1 MMIIKAAEKEKVSIP
16 IKDMKK
22 SPNYT
27 KQTECILIGW
37 SWGKKDM
44 AFFGSQRRLTSYR
57 ISMKYKAYAHYGQ
70 H

>member
-1 MMIIKAAEKEKVSIP
+1 MTIKAAEKEKISIP

-37 SWGKKDM
+37 RWGKKDM
-44 AFFGSQRRLTSYR
+44 AVFGSQRRLTAYR
-57 ISMKYKAYAHYGQ
+57 ISKKCEAYAHWWQ
-70 H
+70 P